1 MSVRHID
8 YFVRITV
15 FSEGEAYW
23 RFCFVFFYVWTVI
36 KIVLR
41 YVGAII
47 IFNFKILS
55 SRVELVDQ
63 LENPDIADD
72 KSDDTDDSY
81 GSNKLLFPPPKRWK
95 TAYLQ

>member
-1 MSVRHID
+1 MYSST
-8 YFVRITV
+8 F
-15 FSEGEAYW
+15 
-23 RFCFVFFYVWTVI
+23 WTVI